1 MLTIYH
7 APQSRSS
14 RFLWLLEELGQPY
27 QVKVVSI
34 NERVLPEVTDEWA
47 KQIGPFQSVEELK
60 TDVRQKLGQG
70 YTDLTQRI
78 TESRI
83 LEEILKRSKI
93 EFPSAMVQMEM
104 EEEARELGQD
114 LQKRGISYEAYLQ
127 QIGLTEEQHRERMAC
142 SRRPFPPT

>member
-1 MLTIYH
+1 
-7 APQSRSS
+7 
-14 RFLWLLEELGQPY
+14 
-27 QVKVVSI
+27 
-34 NERVLPEVTDEWA
+34 
-47 KQIGPFQSVEELK
+47 GPFQSVEELK
-60 TDVRQKLGQG
+60 TDVLQKLGQG

-127 QIGLTEEQHRERMAC
+127 QIGLTEEQHRERMAGAAVQRVQTYLVLRELAKAENM
-142 SRRPFPPT
+142 SIADEEIEAEMDTLLSGTELAEEEEERIRA